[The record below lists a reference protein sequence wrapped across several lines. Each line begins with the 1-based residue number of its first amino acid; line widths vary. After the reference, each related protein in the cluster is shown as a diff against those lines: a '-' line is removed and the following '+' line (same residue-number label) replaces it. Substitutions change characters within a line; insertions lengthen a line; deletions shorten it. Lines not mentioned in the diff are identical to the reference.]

1 MRSYISILFHGD
13 HVIMILLNI
22 DQQLNLKVLNISF
35 LKGLSYIKISFCTLY
50 VINKIYV
57 IDPNVNATDSRNQ
70 NTSTE
75 AEILAKNDLI
85 RNQETTAQQVHIVE
99 VDTKFI
105 VAEEENNESANK
117 DKDISE
123 KDSYIPHVIEEK
135 REHSFL
141 PTIDTKGDQLCL

>member
-1 MRSYISILFHGD
+1 M
-13 HVIMILLNI
+13 
-22 DQQLNLKVLNISF
+22 
-35 LKGLSYIKISFCTLY
+35 
-50 VINKIYV
+50 
-57 IDPNVNATDSRNQ
+57 
-70 NTSTE
+70 
-75 AEILAKNDLI
+75 I

-105 VAEEENNESANK
+105 VAEEENNESVNK

-135 REHSFL
+135 REHSLL